1 MKNCHCQEMAFVHM
15 PSKKCTAAVLFNALL
30 CQRTGQSY
38 ESFKKKL
45 VNQKKKTMK
54 VLCEAK
60 HFLHYY
66 NGCNIDYVKQ

>member
-1 MKNCHCQEMAFVHM
+1 MYSSCAFQCIV
-15 PSKKCTAAVLFNALL
+15 SILRKKL